1 MGKDI
6 TQLTLRISNES
17 LRALKFVSADQDV
30 SVNKLVNNF
39 ILQGLRQCRVS
50 VPTELLHLEER
61 RPA

>member
-6 TQLTLRISNES
+6 TQLTLRIANES

-30 SVNKLVNNF
+30 SVNKLVNDF

-50 VPTELLHLEER
+50 VPIELLHLEEK
-61 RPA
+61 